1 MPNYKGDVKPVTLTS
16 SGVFYGGRT
25 RVRAIMAQPTT
36 PGTTGSG
43 VINTLVNATTA
54 SATTTNNYYIPIIVA
69 ANAIETIY
77 LPEDGVLYENGV
89 GATSVSNMTIT
100 LFIDK

>member
-1 MPNYKGDVKPVTLTS
+1 MAYKGDVKPVTLSS
-16 SGVFYGGRT
+16 SGVFYTSRT

-36 PGTTGSG
+36 PGSTGSG

-54 SATTTNNYYIPIIVA
+54 SATTTNNYYIPIIVGT
-69 ANAIETIY
+69 NAIETIY
-77 LPEDGVLYENGV
+77 LPEDGVLYDNGV
-89 GATSVSNMTIT
+89 GCTSVSNMTIT

>member
-1 MPNYKGDVKPVTLTS
+1 MSYKGDVKPVTLTS
-16 SGVFYGGRT
+16 NGVFFTGRT
-25 RVRAIMAQPTT
+25 RVRGIMAQPTT
-36 PGTTGSG
+36 PGSTGSG

-54 SATTTNNYYIPIIVA
+54 SATTTNNYYIPIIVGT
-69 ANAIETIY
+69 NAIETIY

-89 GATSVSNMTIT
+89 GCTSISNMTIT

>member
-1 MPNYKGDVKPVTLTS
+1 MSYKGDVKPVTLTAN
-16 SGVFYGGRT
+16 GAFYAGRT
-25 RVRAIMAQPTT
+25 RVRAIMAQPTA
-36 PGTTGSG
+36 PGTSGSG

-54 SATTTNNYYIPIIVA
+54 STTTTNNYYIPIIVGT
-69 ANAIETIY
+69 NALETIY

-89 GATSVSNMTIT
+89 GCTSVSNMTIT

>member
-1 MPNYKGDVKPVTLTS
+1 MSYKGDVKPVTLS
-16 SGVFYGGRT
+16 ANGAFYAGRT

-36 PGTTGSG
+36 VGSPGSG
-43 VINTLVNATTA
+43 IINNLVNATTA
-54 SATTTNNYYIPIIVA
+54 SSTINSIYYIPIIVGA
-69 ANAIETIY
+69 ASVETIY

-89 GATSVSNMTIT
+89 GCTSVSNMTIT

>member
-1 MPNYKGDVKPVTLTS
+1 MSYKGDVKPVTLS
-16 SGVFYGGRT
+16 ANGAFYAGRT

-36 PGTTGSG
+36 VGSPGSG
-43 VINTLVNATTA
+43 IINNLVNATTA
-54 SATTTNNYYIPIIVA
+54 SSTINSIYYIPIIVGT
-69 ANAIETIY
+69 NALETIY

-89 GATSVSNMTIT
+89 GCTSVSNMTIT

>member
-1 MPNYKGDVKPVTLTS
+1 MSYKGDVKPVTLS
-16 SGVFYGGRT
+16 ANGVFYTTRT

-36 PGTTGSG
+36 PGSTGSG

-54 SATTTNNYYIPIIVA
+54 SATTTNNYYIPIIVGT
-69 ANAIETIY
+69 NSLETIY
-77 LPEDGVLYENGV
+77 LPEDGVLYDNGV
-89 GATSVSNMTIT
+89 GCTSISNMTIT